1 MSKSLFNL
9 DNLKKCIQ
17 EYCGNIIDEKEL
29 QREKKKYIKKAG
41 KTCKNKNPRENLK
54 CVMKLMKKSKF
65 YELAEK
71 RNKCVR
77 KKCKNEQLEVTTNL
91 KKSLKNIKKK
101 IKKSKSKK
109 KK

>member
-1 MSKSLFNL
+1 MSKSLFNF
-9 DNLKKCIQ
+9 DDLKKCIN

-29 QREKKKYIKKAG
+29 QAEKKKYIKKAG
-41 KTCKNKNPRENLK
+41 KTCKNKNPRKNLK

-77 KKCKNEQLEVTTNL
+77 KKCKKEQSQITKNL
-91 KKSLKNIKKK
+91 KKSLKQIKGSLKK
-101 IKKSKSKK
+101 KSKK
-109 KK
+109 KN